1 MSHGVCDGDMG
12 EAGVMCPNLIPRE
25 VAMEPI
31 IVTAQFDPNPAGE
44 GGVTLLRVVAL
55 DAETSPAGVVHQSGE
70 FRAGEV

>member
-1 MSHGVCDGDMG
+1 
-12 EAGVMCPNLIPRE
+12 
-25 VAMEPI
+25 MEPI

-44 GGVTLLRVVAL
+44 GGVTLL

>member
-1 MSHGVCDGDMG
+1 
-12 EAGVMCPNLIPRE
+12 
-25 VAMEPI
+25 MEPI
-31 IVTAQFDPNPAGE
+31 IISAVFEPNPAGE

>member
-1 MSHGVCDGDMG
+1 
-12 EAGVMCPNLIPRE
+12 
-25 VAMEPI
+25 MEPI

-44 GGVTLLRVVAL
+44 GDVTLLRVVAL